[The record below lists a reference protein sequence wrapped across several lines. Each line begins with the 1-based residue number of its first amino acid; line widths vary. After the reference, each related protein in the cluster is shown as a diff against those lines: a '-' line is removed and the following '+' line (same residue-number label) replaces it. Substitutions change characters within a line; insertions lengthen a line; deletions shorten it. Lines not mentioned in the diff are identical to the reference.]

1 MKKLRISEEISFPQD
16 AITQTLAA
24 IGRKGS
30 GKTYLATMIA
40 EQMLDIE
47 AQVVIIDP
55 VGNWWGLRVGPDG
68 KSKGKDIFIIGGE
81 HGDIPLVP
89 EGGRRIAQL
98 IVEKNVSAVLDVSGF
113 RIGEHKKF
121 AADFAEEF
129 FQLKKSKRSPVHI
142 FIEEAQKLIP
152 QRVGPDEARM
162 VGAFEQIVR
171 LGRNY
176 GIGCTLITQRPQSV
190 NKEVLSQVECLCV
203 LQVTGPH
210 ERKALEEWVYEVGA
224 DRTLIGELP
233 GLSQGEGYVWSP
245 SWLRIYKRVHFAKKQ
260 TFDASATP
268 EIGKATKAAKLLSVD
283 VNALKKDMEDIIAQA
298 EMNDPKIMRKKIAE
312 YTKRL
317 NGKET
322 VKTMVSEKIVEK
334 KIITDSQI
342 KRLESIFSKMVKEAE
357 RHGSAMSILWGH
369 FNELGRAM
377 ESVVKMYS
385 TNAFVVKNLGIK
397 RFSDKNTP
405 GILKENLKYN
415 TSYKPV
421 KTFTNTDAF
430 DGDQDVKPL
439 RLGAMRMLNWLATL
453 SPLSK
458 QRIATLSGFSV
469 SGGTFNTY
477 LSELKRNGWIK
488 DNGDSLSI
496 TEEGMKHA
504 EPADMP
510 TGEDLLTL
518 WTSKFR
524 DGAAKMLRYIYSRY
538 PNRVSKEEIAEET
551 GFEASGGT
559 FNTYLSELRRNGL
572 ISKIDDDGIVISD
585 EFFT

>member
-1 MKKLRISEEISFPQD
+1 M
-16 AITQTLAA
+16 
-24 IGRKGS
+24 
-30 GKTYLATMIA
+30 
-40 EQMLDIE
+40 
-47 AQVVIIDP
+47 
-55 VGNWWGLRVGPDG
+55 
-68 KSKGKDIFIIGGE
+68 
-81 HGDIPLVP
+81 
-89 EGGRRIAQL
+89 
-98 IVEKNVSAVLDVSGF
+98 
-113 RIGEHKKF
+113 
-121 AADFAEEF
+121 
-129 FQLKKSKRSPVHI
+129 
-142 FIEEAQKLIP
+142 
-152 QRVGPDEARM
+152 
-162 VGAFEQIVR
+162 
-171 LGRNY
+171 
-176 GIGCTLITQRPQSV
+176 
-190 NKEVLSQVECLCV
+190 
-203 LQVTGPH
+203 
-210 ERKALEEWVYEVGA
+210 
-224 DRTLIGELP
+224 
-233 GLSQGEGYVWSP
+233 
-245 SWLRIYKRVHFAKKQ
+245 
-260 TFDASATP
+260 
-268 EIGKATKAAKLLSVD
+268 
-283 VNALKKDMEDIIAQA
+283 
-298 EMNDPKIMRKKIAE
+298 
-312 YTKRL
+312 
-317 NGKET
+317 
-322 VKTMVSEKIVEK
+322 
-334 KIITDSQI
+334 
-342 KRLESIFSKMVKEAE
+342 
-357 RHGSAMSILWGH
+357 
-369 FNELGRAM
+369 
-377 ESVVKMYS
+377 
-385 TNAFVVKNLGIK
+385 
-397 RFSDKNTP
+397 
-405 GILKENLKYN
+405 KENLKYN